1 MKDHFCVTVFW
12 RDWIAAARYNG
23 VSIGVLEIFWR
34 GTEEVD
40 QGIHKSWGH
49 CGRKEGV
56 MPLFEVV
63 YILTGSVSAGV
74 YPSTCGIAPCGL
86 VAND

>member
-1 MKDHFCVTVFW
+1 MKDHFCVTVFL

-40 QGIHKSWGH
+40 QGIHKS
-49 CGRKEGV
+49 
-56 MPLFEVV
+56 
-63 YILTGSVSAGV
+63 
-74 YPSTCGIAPCGL
+74 
-86 VAND
+86 